1 MSLEKARVLLA
12 EALGTFCIVFA
23 GTGAMVINDVSNGS
37 ITHAGV
43 AITFGL
49 VVLAMIYT
57 FGDVSG
63 AHFNPAVTIAFAL
76 AGRFEARRIPAYVV
90 AQVAGAMAG
99 SGVLVAMFP
108 GHETLGATLPTGA
121 AMRSLVLEAI
131 LTFILMMVILA
142 VSSGPKERG
151 IIAGIVVGSVV
162 ALEAMFAGPISGASM
177 NPARSIAP
185 AVVSGNVGD
194 LWVYIAGP
202 VIGAAAAVPVG
213 AVMRW
218 GR

>member
-23 GTGAMVINDVSNGS
+23 GTGAIVINDVSNGS
-37 ITHAGV
+37 ISHAGI

-76 AGRFEARRIPAYVV
+76 AGRFEARRVPAYVV

-108 GHETLGATLPTGA
+108 GHETLGATLPTGSA
-121 AMRSLVLEAI
+121 TRSLVLEAI
-131 LTFILMMVILA
+131 LTFMLMMVILA

-185 AVVSGNVGD
+185 AVVSGNVTH

-213 AVMRW
+213 AIMRW